1 MARIAAA
8 TVCVTLAAP
17 AAHAQRVSPHE
28 THEFVVDGAT
38 ITISYGRPSMRGRKI
53 FGALI
58 PYNKVWMPGADE
70 ATVFETTAALQFGDF
85 KLPAG
90 RYSFYTMP
98 SDKQWTLIINKKT
111 GQWHTLYVPG
121 EDFAK
126 LPMTA
131 EPLPAP
137 VEQLTISAVPHPPGG
152 AIRLEWEN
160 TRFSVPFTV
169 IH

>member
-1 MARIAAA
+1 MAAA
-8 TVCVTLAAP
+8 AVSVILLAP
-17 AAHAQRVSPHE
+17 AAYAQRVSPHE
-28 THEFVVDGAT
+28 THEFAVDGAT
-38 ITISYGRPSMRGRKI
+38 ITISYGRPTMRGRKI

-70 ATVFETTAALQFGDF
+70 ATIFETTAALQFGDF

-90 RYSFYTMP
+90 RYSLYTMP

-121 EDFAK
+121 EDILT

-137 VEQLTISAVPHPPGG
+137 VEQLTISAMPHGSGG

>member
-1 MARIAAA
+1 MAAA
-8 TVCVTLAAP
+8 AVCVALAAP

-38 ITISYGRPSMRGRKI
+38 ITISYGRPTMRGRKI
-53 FGALI
+53 FGALV

-70 ATVFETTAALQFGDF
+70 ATVFETNAALQIGDV

-90 RYSFYTMP
+90 RYSLYTMP

-121 EDFAK
+121 EDIAK
-126 LPMTA
+126 VPMTA
-131 EPLPAP
+131 EQLPAP
-137 VEQLTISAVPHPPGG
+137 VEQLTISAVPRPPRGG